1 MAAVLHLVKGSHATL
16 ARAVLDRNL
25 REGDRVTV
33 VVLPG
38 GAGAGLPAGVTVRSL
53 DRDLSYAQLLE
64 LIFQADQVVTW

>member
-1 MAAVLHLVKGSHATL
+1 MAAVLHLIKGSETAL

-38 GAGAGLPAGVTVRSL
+38 GAGAGLPAGVTVWSL

-64 LIFQADQVVTW
+64 LIFEADQIVTW

>member
-64 LIFQADQVVTW
+64 LIFEADQIVTW

>member
-53 DRDLSYAQLLE
+53 DRDRSYAQLLE
-64 LIFQADQVVTW
+64 LIFEADQVVTW

>member
-1 MAAVLHLVKGSHATL
+1 MAAVLHLIKGSETAL

-38 GAGAGLPAGVTVRSL
+38 GAGSGLPAGVTVRSL
-53 DRDLSYAQLLE
+53 DGDLSYDQLLE
-64 LIFQADQVVTW
+64 LIFEADQVLTW

>member
-33 VVLPG
+33 VVMPG

-64 LIFQADQVVTW
+64 LIFEADQVVTW

>member
-1 MAAVLHLVKGSHATL
+1 MAAVLHLIKGSETAL

-38 GAGAGLPAGVTVRSL
+38 GAGFALPAGVTVRSL
-53 DRDLSYAQLLE
+53 DRDLSYDQLLE
-64 LIFQADQVVTW
+64 LIFAADQVVTW

>member
-1 MAAVLHLVKGSHATL
+1 MAAVLHLIKASETAL

-64 LIFQADQVVTW
+64 LIFEADQVVTW